1 MSLSAHEN
9 TWIVRA
15 SFTASWK
22 TNHHS
27 SICTQLTER
36 HFDFTYIKYIFKTI
50 QLARRICHQKDQ
62 GINHRFTDLVPRFG
76 TIFLRYGIDR
86 DSTFTWLEMLPQK
99 NDLKIPISE
108 GRVVLQVDIL
118 QYCVC
123 TVPICGSRENPT
135 SGKKKNRT
143 ILYYFSHCTIVLS
156 PTRIRRTARISVWN
170 K

>member
-1 MSLSAHEN
+1 MDSAGIIHPVLENKESLLDLHS
-9 TWIVRA
+9 VDGS
-15 SFTASWK
+15 SFY
-22 TNHHS
+22 
-27 SICTQLTER
+27 
-36 HFDFTYIKYIFKTI
+36 FTYIKYIFKTI
-50 QLARRICHQKDQ
+50 QLARRICLQKDE

-108 GRVVLQVDIL
+108 GRVVLKVDIL

-123 TVPICGSRENPT
+123 MYSPYLWQQREPHIW
-135 SGKKKNRT
+135 KKK
-143 ILYYFSHCTIVLS
+143 
-156 PTRIRRTARISVWN
+156 

>member
-1 MSLSAHEN
+1 MDSAGIIHPVLENKESLLDLHS
-9 TWIVRA
+9 VDGS
-15 SFTASWK
+15 SFY
-22 TNHHS
+22 
-27 SICTQLTER
+27 
-36 HFDFTYIKYIFKTI
+36 FTYIKYIFKTI
-50 QLARRICHQKDQ
+50 QLARRICLQKDE

-108 GRVVLQVDIL
+108 GRVVLKVDIL

-135 SGKKKNRT
+135 SGKKKKIR
-143 ILYYFSHCTIVLS
+143 CTS
-156 PTRIRRTARISVWN
+156 ARISRTLKTISRSIFN
-170 K
+170 IFE